1 MLVFILICKII
12 DRVLLSLVFDIVFI
26 MKLIGCCCFI
36 LLLILDFWIKKNGI
50 NFYDI

>member
-1 MLVFILICKII
+1 MLVFILICKIF

-36 LLLILDFWIKKNGI
+36 LLLILDFWIKKKWDK
-50 NFYDI
+50 FL